1 MPLSSP
7 CTQSQGRLCSPG
19 GVHTHCAD
27 LQEIAG
33 IVAGNASAPQQLA
46 ALFAPYLY
54 LLQLDPVEH
63 ANSFA
68 AGTPAW
74 LPKLMCHIIHQQ
86 QQHVCDGR

>member
-1 MPLSSP
+1 
-7 CTQSQGRLCSPG
+7 
-19 GVHTHCAD
+19 VHTPIAD

-33 IVAGNASAPQQLA
+33 IVAANASAPQQLA

-68 AGTPAW
+68 AGMLTCI
-74 LPKLMCHIIHQQ
+74 LKKLRLIHQQ
-86 QQHVCDGR
+86 HA